1 MRIALR
7 LLLTLLPF
15 ASTTDADLLA
25 VANRGGTTITVVDPA
40 TMKSLGTVGVG
51 LDPHEIAIGADG
63 RAYVSNYGG
72 GFGTTLSVV
81 DLQTRTKIKDI
92 SIAPLTGPH
101 GIVAAAGKIWFTAE
115 KSQSVGRYDPAADR
129 VDWIGRTN
137 QDGSHMIAVRA
148 DGSAAYTGNIGPS
161 TASLIPVSGA
171 ESTAKV
177 NVPVVAQPEGIA
189 LSPDGR
195 ELWLGS
201 RAFQGISIIDLATE
215 KVVAT
220 IGAGTFA
227 YRLTFTSDGKYVLVP
242 RHGEIAIF
250 DVAQRIQVRT
260 IPIAGSPFSVV
271 VLADNRTA
279 FVAAGNPSQVLKV
292 DLATGAILGTLPIA
306 GTPDGL
312 AYAVT
317 QGGKRRAVA
326 K

>member
-1 MRIALR
+1 MRTFP
-7 LLLTLLPF
+7 LLVTLLVF
-15 ASTTDADLLA
+15 AAPLRADYLA

-40 TMKSLGTVGVG
+40 TMTSLGTVPVG
-51 LDPHEIAIGADG
+51 IDPHEIAIGADG

-72 GFGTTLSVV
+72 GNGTTISVV

-92 SIAPLTGPH
+92 SIVPLTGPH

-115 KSQSVGRYDPAADR
+115 KSRSVGRYDPVTDR
-129 VDWIGRTN
+129 VDWVGRTN

-148 DGSAAYTGNIGPS
+148 DGSAAYTGNIGQS

-201 RAFQGISIIDLATE
+201 RAFQGISIIDIATE
-215 KVVAT
+215 KVVTT

-227 YRLTFTSDGKYVLVP
+227 YRLTFTPDGKQVLVP
-242 RHGEIAIF
+242 RPGEVAIF
-250 DVAQRIQVRT
+250 DTAQRTQIRT

-279 FVAAGNPSQVLKV
+279 FVAAGNPSQILKV
-292 DLATGAILGTLPIA
+292 DLTTGAILGALPIA

-317 QGGKRRAVA
+317 KYRKQRAVT